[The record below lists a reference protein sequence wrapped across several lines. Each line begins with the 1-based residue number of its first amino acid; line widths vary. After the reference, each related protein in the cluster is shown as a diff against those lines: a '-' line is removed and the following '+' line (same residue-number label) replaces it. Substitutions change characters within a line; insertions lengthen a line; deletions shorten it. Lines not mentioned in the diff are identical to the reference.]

1 MTIDIHNEHLL
12 TLAQASRKL
21 PNQPS
26 CQSLARW
33 ASKGLRGVKLRSVRS
48 GKTIITSSE
57 ALQEFLQAVHETYQ
71 PEPETQES
79 TNPVVEQKLRQ
90 HGMLPPVDRTDDDD
104 GPDCSL
110 SI

>member
-21 PNQPS
+21 PSQPS
-26 CQSLARW
+26 PGTLWRW
-33 ASKGLRGVKLRSVRS
+33 AIKGLRGVKLRSVRA

-57 ALQEFLQAVHETYQ
+57 ALQEFLEAVHETYQ
-71 PEPETQES
+71 PEPEMQES

-90 HGMLPPVDRTDDDD
+90 HGMLPRGDRPDDD

-110 SI
+110 SA